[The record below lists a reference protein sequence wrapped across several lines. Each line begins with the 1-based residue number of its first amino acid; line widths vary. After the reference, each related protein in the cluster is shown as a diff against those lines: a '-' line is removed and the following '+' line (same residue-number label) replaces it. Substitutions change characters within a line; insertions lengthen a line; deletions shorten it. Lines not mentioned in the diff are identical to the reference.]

1 MIQKAVQDL
10 PDAVTVFLE
19 IGEQSIDAGRRHA
32 DQIHR

>member
-1 MIQKAVQDL
+1 MQDL
-10 PDAVTVFLE
+10 SDVVTVFLE